1 MTFRASGKI
10 VRRTRHG
17 PHRPPPLT
25 DIAAAAPEAFSSV
38 HTASFAT
45 LLGSFGA
52 SLLVTTFQAGRVI
65 VMRPQGTS
73 VNTHF
78 FAVPRP
84 MGLAAD
90 RQRIFVGTHLAVHE
104 YRNVPAVAARLDPPD
119 ANDAVFLLRNIH
131 VTGHVDIHEMAFAG
145 NECWYVNTLFSC
157 LCTLDTEH
165 SFVPRWRPRFVSG
178 YAPEDRCHLNGLA
191 MGDGKPRYLTAL
203 GMSNEREGWRAD
215 KRTGGIVI
223 DYASNEVVAR
233 GLSMPHSPRLH
244 RGRLW
249 VLESG
254 RGALS
259 TVDPV
264 SGRVDPVAQVP
275 GFTRGL
281 DFIGP
286 IAFIGL
292 SQLRASNPFTDIP
305 LTDEN
310 PERSSGVWAVNV
322 DTGATVGFLRFSA
335 SVEEIFAVQA
345 LQGTR
350 SPLILEDDD
359 ALLATTWAIPDA
371 LLPQVERAPPPPAD
385 AAAAAASEP

>member
-1 MTFRASGKI
+1 MT
-10 VRRTRHG
+10 
-17 PHRPPPLT
+17 
-25 DIAAAAPEAFSSV
+25 DAADPAPQAYSSV
-38 HTASFAT
+38 HTSSFAP
-45 LLGSFGA
+45 LLA
-52 SLLVTTFQAGRVI
+52 ELRCSLLVTTFQAGRVI
-65 VMRPQGTS
+65 LLRPQGGV

-78 FAVPRP
+78 VPLPRP

-90 RQRIFVGTHLAVHE
+90 RERIFVGAHRSVHE
-104 YRNVPAVAARLDPPD
+104 YRNVPSVARRLDPPD
-119 ANDAVFLLRNIH
+119 AHDAVYLLRNVH
-131 VTGHVDIHEMAFAG
+131 VTGHVDIHEMAFSAAG
-145 NECWYVNTLFSC
+145 CWYVNTLFSC
-157 LCTLDTEH
+157 LCTLDNEH

-191 MGDGKPRYLTAL
+191 MGDGKPRFLTAL
-203 GMSNEREGWRAD
+203 GESNVREGWRAD
-215 KRTGGIVI
+215 KRSGGIVI
-223 DYASNEVVAR
+223 DYASSEVVAR

-264 SGRVDPVAQVP
+264 SGRVETVAQVP

-281 DFIGP
+281 DFVGG
-286 IAFIGL
+286 IAFVGL

-310 PERSSGVWAVNV
+310 PERSSGVWAV
-322 DTGATVGFLRFSA
+322 DIATGRTIAFLRFSA

-345 LQGTR
+345 LPGFVAPT
-350 SPLILEDDD
+350 ILEDDD
-359 ALLATTWAIPDA
+359 ALLDSCYAIPDA
-371 LLPQVERAPPPPAD
+371 LLDEVEAR
-385 AAAAAASEP
+385 

>member
-1 MTFRASGKI
+1 MTDPA
-10 VRRTRHG
+10 T
-17 PHRPPPLT
+17 P
-25 DIAAAAPEAFSSV
+25 APEAFSSV
-38 HTASFAT
+38 HTTNFPA
-45 LLGSFGA
+45 LLRELRC
-52 SLLVTTFQAGRVI
+52 SLIVTTFQAGRVI
-65 VMRPQGTS
+65 LMRPQRAAI
-73 VNTHF
+73 NTHF
-78 FAVPRP
+78 VALPRP

-90 RQRIFVGTHLAVHE
+90 ENRIFIGAHRSVHE
-104 YRNVPAVAARLDPPD
+104 YRNVPAVASHVDPPG
-119 ANDAVFLLRNIH
+119 ANDAVYLLRNVH

-145 NECWYVNTLFSC
+145 SVCWYVNTLFSC
-157 LCTLDTEH
+157 LCTLDSEH

-191 MGDGKPRYLTAL
+191 MGGGKPRYVTAL
-203 GMSNEREGWRAD
+203 GESNVREGWRAN
-215 KRTGGIVI
+215 KRTGGIVLDVESGEI
-223 DYASNEVVAR
+223 VAR

-264 SGRVDPVAQVP
+264 SGRVETVAQVP

-281 DFIGP
+281 DFAGP

-305 LTDEN
+305 LTDQN
-310 PERSSGVWAVNV
+310 PDRSSGIWAVNV
-322 DTGATVGFLRFSA
+322 ETGQTIAFLRFSA

-345 LQGTR
+345 LPGLLA
-350 SPLILEDDD
+350 PLILEEHD
-359 ALLATTWAIPDA
+359 ALLDSTWAIPDE
-371 LLPQVERAPPPPAD
+371 LLPEVELAVPAAPAVP
-385 AAAAAASEP
+385 SSS

>member
-1 MTFRASGKI
+1 VTDVA
-10 VRRTRHG
+10 
-17 PHRPPPLT
+17 PP
-25 DIAAAAPEAFSSV
+25 APQAFSSA
-38 HTASFAT
+38 HTASFPP
-45 LLGSFGA
+45 LLRDLGA

-65 VMRPQGTS
+65 VMRPQGPLI
-73 VNTHF
+73 NTHF
-78 FAVPRP
+78 FALPRP

-90 RQRIFVGTHLAVHE
+90 RNRIFVGAHRAVHE
-104 YRNVPAVAARLDPPD
+104 YRNVPAVAPRLEPPGD
-119 ANDAVFLLRNIH
+119 HDAVYLLRNVH
-131 VTGHVDIHEMAFAG
+131 VTGNVDIHEMAFAD

-203 GMSNEREGWRAD
+203 GQSNEREGWRAD
-215 KRTGGIVI
+215 KRNGGIVI
-223 DYASNEVVAR
+223 DMASNEVVAR

-259 TVDPV
+259 TVDIV
-264 SGRVDPVAQVP
+264 SGRVETVAQVP

-281 DFIGP
+281 DFVGP

-322 DTGATVGFLRFSA
+322 DTGRTIAFLRFSA
-335 SVEEIFAVQA
+335 SVEEIFAVQV
-345 LQGTR
+345 LQGVR
-350 SPLILEDDD
+350 SPQILEDDD
-359 ALLATTWAIPDA
+359 KLLGSTWTIPDE
-371 LLPQVERAPPPPAD
+371 LLPQVEFASAPPSSRSALPPGPKAD
-385 AAAAAASEP
+385 ERSR

>member
-1 MTFRASGKI
+1 MTD
-10 VRRTRHG
+10 
-17 PHRPPPLT
+17 P
-25 DIAAAAPEAFSSV
+25 AAPEAFSSA
-38 HTASFAT
+38 HTSSFPP
-45 LLGSFGA
+45 LLRELRA

-65 VMRPQGTS
+65 LMRPQGE
-73 VNTHF
+73 VLNTHF
-78 FAVPRP
+78 VALPRP

-90 RQRIFVGTHLAVHE
+90 ANRIFVGAHRSVHE
-104 YRNVPAVAARLDPPD
+104 YRNVPAVAARLDPPNV
-119 ANDAVFLLRNIH
+119 NDAVYLLRNVH

-145 NECWYVNTLFSC
+145 SECWYVNTLFSC
-157 LCTLDTEH
+157 LCTLDNEH

-191 MGDGKPRYLTAL
+191 MGDGKPRFLTAL
-203 GMSNEREGWRAD
+203 GESNEREGWRAT
-215 KRTGGIVI
+215 KRDGGIVLDVGSGEI
-223 DYASNEVVAR
+223 VAR

-259 TVDPV
+259 TVDAV
-264 SGRVDPVAQVP
+264 SGRVETVAQVP

-281 DFIGP
+281 DFVGP
-286 IAFIGL
+286 FAFIGL

-310 PERSSGVWAVNV
+310 PDRASGVWVVNV
-322 DTGATVGFLRFSA
+322 DTGQTVAFLRFSA

-345 LQGTR
+345 LPGILAPT
-350 SPLILEDDD
+350 ILEEHD
-359 ALLATTWAIPDA
+359 ALLDSTWGIPDA
-371 LLPQVERAPPPPAD
+371 LLREVEVGR
-385 AAAAAASEP
+385 AAASTTGKVPAG

>member
-1 MTFRASGKI
+1 MNDT
-10 VRRTRHG
+10 
-17 PHRPPPLT
+17 
-25 DIAAAAPEAFSSV
+25 AALAPEAYSSV
-38 HTASFAT
+38 HTQSFAT
-45 LLGSFGA
+45 LLESFGA

-65 VMRPQGTS
+65 VMRPQNGS

-78 FAVPRP
+78 FALPRP

-90 RQRIFVGTHLAVHE
+90 RQRIFVGAHLAVHE
-104 YRNVPAVAARLDPPD
+104 YRNVPAVAARLDPPNE
-119 ANDAVFLLRNIH
+119 NDAVFLLRNIH

-191 MGDGKPRYLTAL
+191 MGDGKPRFLTAL

-215 KRTGGIVI
+215 KRGGGIVI
-223 DYASNEVVAR
+223 DYASNEIVAR

-264 SGRVDPVAQVP
+264 SGRVEMVAQVP

-322 DTGATVGFLRFSA
+322 DTGATVAFLRFSA

-345 LQGTR
+345 LQGAR

-359 ALLATTWAIPDA
+359 ALLGTTWAIPDA
-371 LLPQVERAPPPPAD
+371 LLPEVERAPAPPAP
-385 AAAAAASEP
+385 AASGERSP

>member
-1 MTFRASGKI
+1 MAD
-10 VRRTRHG
+10 
-17 PHRPPPLT
+17 PPP
-25 DIAAAAPEAFSSV
+25 PQAFSSV
-38 HTASFAT
+38 HTPSFPA
-45 LLGSFGA
+45 LLRELRA

-65 VMRPQGTS
+65 LMRPQGQTL
-73 VNTHF
+73 NTHF
-78 FAVPRP
+78 VALPRP

-90 RQRIFVGTHLAVHE
+90 ANRIFVGAHRSVHE
-104 YRNVPAVAARLDPPD
+104 YRNVPAVAARLEPPG
-119 ANDAVFLLRNIH
+119 AHDAVYLLRNVH

-145 NECWYVNTLFSC
+145 SECWYVNTLFSC
-157 LCTLDTEH
+157 LCTLDNEH

-191 MGDGKPRYLTAL
+191 MGDGKPRFLTAL
-203 GMSNEREGWRAD
+203 GEGNEREGWRAN
-215 KRTGGIVI
+215 KRTGGIVL
-223 DYASNEVVAR
+223 DVASGEIVAR

-254 RGALS
+254 RGSLS

-264 SGRVDPVAQVP
+264 SGRVDAVAQVP

-281 DFIGP
+281 DFAGSF
-286 IAFIGL
+286 AFIGL

-310 PERSSGVWAVNV
+310 PDRASGVWVVNV
-322 DTGATVGFLRFSA
+322 DTGRTVAFLRFSA

-345 LQGTR
+345 LPGVL
-350 SPLILEDDD
+350 SPTILEEHDP
-359 ALLATTWAIPDA
+359 LLDSTWGIPDA
-371 LLPQVERAPPPPAD
+371 LLPEVELGRAAPAP
-385 AAAAAASEP
+385 AATAPAR

>member
-1 MTFRASGKI
+1 VI
-10 VRRTRHG
+10 DV
-17 PHRPPPLT
+17 
-25 DIAAAAPEAFSSV
+25 APAKPQAFSSV
-38 HTASFAT
+38 HTPGFPQ
-45 LLGSFGA
+45 LLRELDA

-73 VNTHF
+73 INTHF
-78 FAVPRP
+78 FALPRP

-90 RQRIFVGTHLAVHE
+90 RHRIFVGAHHAVHE
-104 YRNVPAVAARLDPPD
+104 YRNVPAVAPRLEPPGD
-119 ANDAVFLLRNIH
+119 HDAVYLLRNVH

-157 LCTLDTEH
+157 LCTLDNEH
-165 SFVPRWRPRFVSG
+165 SFVPHWRPRFVSG

-191 MGDGKPRYLTAL
+191 MGDGKPRFLTAL
-203 GMSNEREGWRAD
+203 GESNEREGWRAN
-215 KRTGGIVI
+215 KRTGGVVI
-223 DYASNEVVAR
+223 DMASSEIVAR

-259 TVDPV
+259 TVDIV
-264 SGRVDPVAQVP
+264 SGRVETVAQVP

-281 DFIGP
+281 DFVGP

-322 DTGATVGFLRFSA
+322 DTGRTVAFLRFSA

-345 LQGTR
+345 VQGVR
-350 SPLILEDDD
+350 APLILEDDHT
-359 ALLATTWAIPDA
+359 LLDSTWAIPDA
-371 LLPQVERAPPPPAD
+371 LLPEVERAPEPRATPSVSPPQP
-385 AAAAAASEP
+385 

>member
-1 MTFRASGKI
+1 MNDVA
-10 VRRTRHG
+10 
-17 PHRPPPLT
+17 PP
-25 DIAAAAPEAFSSV
+25 APEAFSSA
-38 HTASFAT
+38 HTASFPP
-45 LLGSFGA
+45 LLRELGA

-65 VMRPQGTS
+65 VMRPQGNLI
-73 VNTHF
+73 NTHF
-78 FAVPRP
+78 FALPRP

-90 RQRIFVGTHLAVHE
+90 RERIFVGAHRSVHE
-104 YRNVPAVAARLDPPD
+104 YRNVPAVAPRVEGGEPH
-119 ANDAVFLLRNIH
+119 DAVYLLRNVH

-145 NECWYVNTLFSC
+145 SECWYVNTLFSC
-157 LCTLDTEH
+157 LCTLDNEH

-191 MGDGKPRYLTAL
+191 MGDGKPRFLSAL
-203 GMSNEREGWRAD
+203 GESNEREGWRAS

-223 DYASNEVVAR
+223 EIDSGEIVAR
-233 GLSMPHSPRLH
+233 GLSMPHSPRLY

-264 SGRVDPVAQVP
+264 SGRVEIVAQVP

-281 DFIGP
+281 DFVGS

-322 DTGATVGFLRFSA
+322 DTGRTVAFLRFSA
-335 SVEEIFAVQA
+335 TVEEIFAVQA
-345 LQGTR
+345 LQGLR
-350 SPLILEDDD
+350 SPMILEEHDP
-359 ALLATTWAIPDA
+359 LLDSTWAIPDA
-371 LLPQVERAPPPPAD
+371 LLREVERPAAPGAATGTKPA
-385 AAAAAASEP
+385 

>member
-1 MTFRASGKI
+1 MN
-10 VRRTRHG
+10 
-17 PHRPPPLT
+17 
-25 DIAAAAPEAFSSV
+25 DAAAPAAEAFSSV
-38 HTASFAT
+38 HTQNFPA
-45 LLGSFGA
+45 LLRELRS

-65 VMRPQGTS
+65 LMRPRDAS
-73 VNTHF
+73 INTHF
-78 FAVPRP
+78 VALPRP

-90 RQRIFVGTHLAVHE
+90 RERLFVGAHRSVHE
-104 YRNVPAVAARLDPPD
+104 YRNLPAASARVDPPGTH
-119 ANDAVFLLRNIH
+119 DAVYMLRNVH
-131 VTGHVDIHEMAFAG
+131 VTGHVDIHEMAFSST
-145 NECWYVNTLFSC
+145 ECWYVNTLFSC

-191 MGDGKPRYLTAL
+191 MGDGRPRYLTAL
-203 GMSNEREGWRAD
+203 GESNVREGWRAN
-215 KRTGGIVI
+215 KRTGGVVL
-223 DYASNEVVAR
+223 DVDSGEVVAR
-233 GLSMPHSPRLH
+233 GLSMPHSPRLY

-259 TVDPV
+259 TVDTV
-264 SGRVDPVAQVP
+264 TGRVETVAQVP

-281 DFIGP
+281 DFVGP

-310 PERSSGVWAVNV
+310 PDRASGVWAVNI
-322 DTGATVGFLRFSA
+322 DTGRTIGFLRFSA

-345 LQGTR
+345 LQGPGVTGAG
-350 SPLILEDDD
+350 SLPDFV
-359 ALLATTWAIPDA
+359 AKLATPLMVSPSTSSLSSQPI
-371 LLPQVERAPPPPAD
+371 RR
-385 AAAAAASEP
+385 S

>member
-1 MTFRASGKI
+1 MTD
-10 VRRTRHG
+10 T
-17 PHRPPPLT
+17 
-25 DIAAAAPEAFSSV
+25 AAPAPEAFSSV
-38 HTASFAT
+38 HTTSFPA
-45 LLGSFGA
+45 LLRELRC

-65 VMRPQGTS
+65 VMRPQQDAI
-73 VNTHF
+73 NTHF
-78 FAVPRP
+78 FALPRP

-90 RQRIFVGTHLAVHE
+90 ANRLFVGAHRSVHE
-104 YRNVPAVAARLDPPD
+104 YRNVPAVAPRVDPPN
-119 ANDAVFLLRNIH
+119 AHDAVYLLRNVH

-145 NECWYVNTLFSC
+145 NDCWYVNTLFSC

-203 GMSNEREGWRAD
+203 GESNVREGWRAD
-215 KRTGGIVI
+215 KRTGGILLDVE
-223 DYASNEVVAR
+223 SGEVVAR
-233 GLSMPHSPRLH
+233 GLSMPHSPRLY

-264 SGRVDPVAQVP
+264 SGRVEAVAQVP

-281 DFIGP
+281 DFVGP

-292 SQLRASNPFTDIP
+292 SQLRSSNPFTDIP
-305 LTDEN
+305 LTDQN
-310 PERSSGVWAVNV
+310 PDRSSGVWAVNV
-322 DTGATVGFLRFSA
+322 ETGQTVAFLRFSA

-345 LQGTR
+345 LPGIL
-350 SPLILEDDD
+350 SPLILEEHD
-359 ALLATTWAIPDA
+359 ALLDSTWAIPDE
-371 LLPQVERAPPPPAD
+371 LLPQVELANTGAADPA
-385 AAAAAASEP
+385 ATT

>member
-1 MTFRASGKI
+1 MVRPRRASGDAHRTI
-10 VRRTRHG
+10 ASVRRPPADVNDTADKPPEAYSSLHTSTF
-17 PHRPPPLT
+17 PPLLR
-25 DIAAAAPEAFSSV
+25 E
-38 HTASFAT
+38 
-45 LLGSFGA
+45 LGC

-65 VMRPQGTS
+65 LLRPQGN
-73 VNTHF
+73 VLNTHF
-78 FAVPRP
+78 VGLERP

-90 RQRIFVGTHLAVHE
+90 RDRIFVGAHRSVHE
-104 YRNVPAVAARLDPPD
+104 YRNVPLAAGRLDPPD
-119 ANDAVFLLRNIH
+119 AHDAVYLLRNVH
-131 VTGHVDIHEMAFAG
+131 VTGHVDIHEMAFAAS
-145 NECWYVNTLFSC
+145 ECWYVNTLFSC
-157 LCTLDTEH
+157 LCTLDNEH

-203 GMSNEREGWRAD
+203 GESNAHEGWRER
-215 KRTGGIVI
+215 KRDGGIVI
-223 DYASNEVVAR
+223 DYASGEIVAR

-264 SGRVDPVAQVP
+264 SGRVETVAQVP

-281 DFIGP
+281 DFVGP
-286 IAFIGL
+286 VAFVGL

-310 PERSSGVWAVNV
+310 PDRASGVWAVNV
-322 DTGATVGFLRFSA
+322 ETGRTIAFLRFAA

-345 LQGTR
+345 LQGMLAPT
-350 SPLILEDDD
+350 ILEKDDP
-359 ALLATTWAIPDA
+359 LLDSCYAIPDA
-371 LLPQVERAPPPPAD
+371 LLPEVEAR
-385 AAAAAASEP
+385 